1 MSLTFRQS
9 IQIAQLYKN
18 ELNEFITNLNE
29 DVGMMIGKTENQNEE
44 QRKSP
49 RNSSTSEEAER
60 GADLP
65 VKTTS
70 LVDILQPYLNQ
81 TITNEELKLKIDFV
95 SNNQAKYIQLDPTSL
110 EMPNRNDF
118 KSFEDFMNQCNF
130 SDKICKEIFNSDPNL
145 QLLLDTVD
153 VKGASEEENM
163 KRLLARILYSI
174 IFLIEGKAQEK
185 FSLDLD
191 KNESNKGSN
200 GVKSDSVGDALEI
213 KSQMSDQF
221 VVVEDGS
228 SSSHR
233 SSSNDTEKI
242 ENVSQ
247 RDVNNLSET
256 DEWQVEEKAF
266 VIDSTK

>member
-81 TITNEELKLKIDFV
+81 TIT
-95 SNNQAKYIQLDPTSL
+95 
-110 EMPNRNDF
+110 
-118 KSFEDFMNQCNF
+118 
-130 SDKICKEIFNSDPNL
+130 
-145 QLLLDTVD
+145 
-153 VKGASEEENM
+153 
-163 KRLLARILYSI
+163 
-174 IFLIEGKAQEK
+174 
-185 FSLDLD
+185 
-191 KNESNKGSN
+191 
-200 GVKSDSVGDALEI
+200 
-213 KSQMSDQF
+213 
-221 VVVEDGS
+221 
-228 SSSHR
+228 
-233 SSSNDTEKI
+233 
-242 ENVSQ
+242 
-247 RDVNNLSET
+247 
-256 DEWQVEEKAF
+256 
-266 VIDSTK
+266 